1 MMKEMMKGIMK
12 KKEYFAPSIQVI
24 EMENSCCIMQAS
36 GVEKPEDDF
45 DDWGPGYGTNDP
57 RHPGEGL

>member
-24 EMENSCCIMQAS
+24 EMEHSCSILAAS
-36 GVEKPEDDF
+36 GEKPEDDF

-57 RHPGEGL
+57 RYPGQGL

>member
-1 MMKEMMKGIMK
+1 MMKGIMK

-24 EMENSCCIMQAS
+24 EMEHSCSILAAS
-36 GVEKPEDDF
+36 GEKPEDDY

-57 RHPGEGL
+57 RHPGQGL

>member
-1 MMKEMMKGIMK
+1 MMKEFMK

-24 EMENSCCIMQAS
+24 EMEHSCSILAVS
-36 GVEKPEDDF
+36 GVEKPKDDF
-45 DDWGPGYGTNDP
+45 DDWGPGYGSNDP